1 MPLPLCHKKYSK
13 ELMFMDEAF
22 GRYHPAINFI
32 FFIGSIIFGMFFI
45 HPIFLALSLFF
56 SLLYYLLIKG
66 IKGLRF
72 LIGMLVLFILISG
85 INPLFNMYGDTVL
98 FTYFNG
104 RHFTLEALCY
114 GFATGSMFLSVIL
127 WFACYNT
134 IMTSDKFIYLF
145 GRIIPSISLLL
156 CMVLQLVP
164 KLKAKLMVIFGARK
178 CIGKSPEGGNKS
190 EKLQNGMTILSV
202 LTSWALE
209 GGIVTADSMKSR
221 GYGSG
226 RRSSFTIYR
235 LEARDWLVFYLMLS
249 CIAFVIFSM
258 LNGAMKVTYIPTLDI
273 PKVNRY
279 TIIGIIGYS
288 IFLFIPSII
297 HIWEETTW
305 HILRSKI

>member
-32 FFIGSIIFGMFFI
+32 FFIGSIIFGMFFV
-45 HPIFLALSLFF
+45 HPIFLALSVFF
-56 SLLYYLLIKG
+56 SLLYYLLLKRT
-66 IKGLRF
+66 KGLRF
-72 LIGMLVLFILISG
+72 LIGMLVFFVLISG
-85 INPLFNMYGDTVL
+85 LNPFFNMHGDTVL

-104 RHFTLEALCY
+104 RYFTLEALYY

-145 GRIIPSISLLL
+145 GRFIPSISLVL

-164 KLKAKLMVIFGARK
+164 KFKAKLMVISGARK
-178 CIGKSPEGGNKS
+178 CIGKSPESGNKS

-209 GGIVTADSMKSR
+209 GGVVTADSMKSR

-235 LEARDWLVFYLMLS
+235 LEARDWFVFSLMLS

-258 LNGAMKVTYIPTLDI
+258 INGSMRVRYIPTLDI
-273 PKVNRY
+273 PKVNGY

-297 HIWEETTW
+297 HIWEETIW